1 MTKKTDVFNIQ
12 RLGLKGLKDR
22 LQSVSNNLRDLT
34 QRLTNLEESIT

>member
-22 LQSVSNNLRDLT
+22 LQSVSKNLRDLT
-34 QRLTNLEESIT
+34 KRLTNLEESIT